1 MQAVVKA
8 DFYDVK
14 AEVTRRAGE
23 VFDCTKG
30 RADEINAAFPG
41 YVELKKQT
49 KKKDE

>member
-1 MQAVVKA
+1 MQATVKA

-14 AEVTRRAGE
+14 AGELRRSGD